1 MAEFA
6 CNSSVNRSTG
16 LSSFEIVFGYNI
28 RKPVDLLLLP
38 IGDRFNASIKLFAQ
52 HLHDL
57 HDDIYQQITIS
68 NDYFKSATD
77 LHK

>member
-1 MAEFA
+1 VAEFA
-6 CNSSVNRSTG
+6 CNSSVHRSTG
-16 LSSFEIVFGYNI
+16 LSSFEIVSGYNP
-28 RKPVDLLLLP
+28 RKPVDLLLP
-38 IGDRFNASIKLFAQ
+38 IGDRPNASIKLFAQ